1 MSLFTITVPA
11 STCVVR
17 YHQGALVGVLPA
29 GRHRRRWGASDVPV
43 DLRRSWIRVAPQEIP
58 SSDGIH
64 VKVSAAV
71 LHSVGDPVAYLELTD
86 DPRATVY
93 LAAQVALREA
103 LAGLTA
109 DELVQRQS
117 VLPVRAMVEAV
128 RSVAATVGVEVH
140 EIVVKDVVL
149 PPEIRSAALDLAT
162 AQKRAQVQLEAA
174 RAETA
179 ALRAQAN
186 AAKLLDDHPALAQLR
201 LIQSAPCGT
210 KLVIQVGDTAS
221 LTEAAS
227 TD

>member
-43 DLRRSWIRVAPQEIP
+43 DLRRSWIQVAPQEIP

>member
-17 YHQGALVGVLPA
+17 YHQGALAGVLPA

-43 DLRRSWIRVAPQEIP
+43 DLRRSWIQVAPQEIP
-58 SSDGIH
+58 SSDGIP

-221 LTEAAS
+221 PTEAAS

>member
-1 MSLFTITVPA
+1 M
-11 STCVVR
+11 VR